1 MLTKD
6 LILTSISS
14 SVKVSTSLVNYFI
27 NSTDNNVEKFKNEL
41 LVIDL
46 YNSLNVILTVIEDI
60 IKKHGSSGSIKALP
74 PISSTLTSE
83 KQTLITGP
91 LITGPLTTG
100 PLTTCPLTTG
110 PLTTGPLTTGPLT
123 SDKQTLITGPLT
135 LEQGSCLV
143 IANNRNNKDYSVN
156 RLQESCIVINDNI
169 PIPKKSI
176 ILPEP
181 VKKALFSTY
190 EIIEKIKIILQQ
202 VYKKIDLHKTKYFS
216 SWRGLD
222 LTADIKEIKLNNSI
236 FEKRVAMLFDIIKIY
251 LGKT

>member
-1 MLTKD
+1 MNFALITTMLTKD

-27 NSTDNNVEKFKNEL
+27 SSTDNNVEKFKNEL

-46 YNSLNVILTVIEDI
+46 YNSLNVVLTVIEDI
-60 IKKHGSSGSIKALP
+60 IKKHEPNSSKALP
-74 PISSTLTSE
+74 QVPSLTSS
-83 KQTLITGP
+83 
-91 LITGPLTTG
+91 
-100 PLTTCPLTTG
+100 
-110 PLTTGPLTTGPLT
+110 
-123 SDKQTLITGPLT
+123 SDLGS
-135 LEQGSCLV
+135 GSCLV
-143 IANNRNNKDYSVN
+143 ITNDKNRDNKTFGGGIQD
-156 RLQESCIVINDNI
+156 SCIVINDNI
-169 PIPKKSI
+169 QISKKSI

-202 VYKKIDLHKTKYFS
+202 VYKKIDSHKTKYLS

-222 LTADIKEIKLNNSI
+222 LTAEINEIKLNNSI

-251 LGKT
+251 LGKTC